1 MFVLQQGDFYG
12 FTPMELESCRA
23 KRGKR
28 RALLT
33 EEDLEWETLYDTW
46 SSTEVTFGSPE
57 PKPGKIRVK
66 RPSDLIMSP
75 RSEAATAAPPPAAE
89 VPSKTPKPKKKLTPA
104 KKPKVQPAVLPPPE
118 PPKDPMEDFE
128 KEVVA
133 QQVCTLVKK

>member
-1 MFVLQQGDFYG
+1 MLVLQQGDFYG

-33 EEDLEWETLYDTW
+33 EEDLEWETFYDTW
-46 SSTEVTFGSPE
+46 SSTEVTFGPE

-75 RSEAATAAPPPAAE
+75 RPEAATAAPPPVAE
-89 VPSKTPKPKKKLTPA
+89 VPSKTPKQKKKSTPA
-104 KKPKVQPAVLPPPE
+104 KKPKVQPAPPPPPE

-133 QQVCTLVKK
+133 QQVFTFVNK